1 MVQFSYIDEAYSYK
15 DNEKPQKKPKKTI
28 QQPEPIVYNPPV
40 DKSVREETEK
50 AIKTSLNPPTYKNNY
65 KYENDEFDT
74 YLNLGFYSNKQ
85 QEPKINKSLNELRE
99 MFNNN
104 NKSKNEKEKGKES
117 ENENTTTTNIK
128 IDVNMFNLFLFIFL
142 GIIIIILIEQ
152 ITKLAIIKAT

>member
-74 YLNLGFYSNKQ
+74 YLNMGFYSNKQ

-104 NKSKNEKEKGKES
+104 NKSKKENEKEI
-117 ENENTTTTNIK
+117 ENENTTTNIK

>member
-15 DNEKPQKKPKKTI
+15 DNEKPQKKPKKNI
-28 QQPEPIVYNPPV
+28 QQPEPIVYTPPI
-40 DKSVREETEK
+40 DKSVKEETEK

-85 QEPKINKSLNELRE
+85 EPKINKSLNELRE

-104 NKSKNEKEKGKES
+104 NKSKNEKEKES